1 MTNPGVIWK
10 KIQRPLALTVLCGA
24 MMASLTGCIALVA
37 GGAISGTLAASDR
50 RTFGA
55 QTEDTTIQV
64 KGASKIRNVVGDA
77 GHININSFNRRVLLT
92 GEVRD
97 EAMKAAAER
106 ELRSVEGVISVTN
119 ELEIAGPASYT
130 SRSNDTLI
138 TGKVKASLVDAK
150 DISANSYQVVTER
163 GTVYLQGRVTQRE
176 GKIGA
181 DIARG
186 VSGVNKVVKVFEYI
200 TDEEYKQYQPTPAAS
215 TGSSS
220 SSNSSSADSGGAT
233 THSVQ

>member
-1 MTNPGVIWK
+1 MTNPGAIWN
-10 KIQRPLALTVLCGA
+10 KIQRPLALSVLCAA
-24 MMASLTGCIALVA
+24 MMTSLTGCIALVA

-64 KGASKIRNVVGDA
+64 KGANKLRNIIGDA
-77 GHININSFNRRVLLT
+77 GHTNINSFNRRVLLT

-130 SRSNDTLI
+130 SRSNDALI
-138 TGKVKASLVDAK
+138 TTKVKASLVDAK
-150 DISANSYQVVTER
+150 DISANSYQVTTER

-176 GKIGA
+176 GQIGA

-200 TDEEYKQYQPTPAAS
+200 SEDEYKQYQATPAAAPAAAPA
-215 TGSSS
+215 
-220 SSNSSSADSGGAT
+220 NADNGGAT

>member
-1 MTNPGVIWK
+1 MTNPGAIWQ
-10 KIQRPLALTVLCGA
+10 KIQRPLALSVLCAA
-24 MMASLTGCIALVA
+24 MTASLSGCIALVA

-64 KGASKIRNVVGDA
+64 KGANKVRNVVGDA

-106 ELRSVEGVISVTN
+106 ELRSVEGVLSVTN

-138 TGKVKASLVDAK
+138 TTKVKASLVDAK

-163 GTVYLQGRVTQRE
+163 GTVFLQGRVTQRE
-176 GKIGA
+176 GQIGA

-200 TDEEYKQYQPTPAAS
+200 SEEEYRQFQPAPAPAAS
-215 TGSSS
+215 SSS
-220 SSNSSSADSGGAT
+220 QDSGGAS